1 MGNRTK
7 IVVLRLKEIIY
18 TGIFVFLGILFIVLL
33 IIMFFP
39 EKKTAPSPASQASES
54 LYRAGIYRHTLTL
67 GSQTVDIAV
76 TVDENNINSIEIVN
90 LDETAETMYPLLEP
104 SFKNL
109 VGQIISSQSLDGI
122 TYSEESKYTSL
133 VLLEGIREAL
143 AKADS
148 SSDSAENPSSE
159 PGVN

>member
-1 MGNRTK
+1 MGNKTK

-18 TGIFVFLGILFIVLL
+18 TGIFAFLGILFIVLL

-39 EKKTAPSPASQASES
+39 EKKADPSPASQASDS
-54 LYRAGIYRHTLTL
+54 RYRAGIYRHTLTL

-90 LDETAETMYPLLEP
+90 LDETVETMYPLLEP
-104 SFKNL
+104 AFENL
-109 VGQIISSQSLDGI
+109 VGQILSSQSMDGI

-133 VLLEGIREAL
+133 VLLDGIREAL
-143 AKADS
+143 SKADS
-148 SSDSAENPSSE
+148 SSVLAETP
-159 PGVN
+159 